1 MKPHSLINKIN
12 SLPPLKSAIFQYIS
26 LTAASLSLLKM
37 FFGFLAN
44 FSQWFGFLISF
55 SQFNDFRDFILLLI
69 LTVLVVLE
77 LKELS
82 RNPDARELFVPL
94 HYSLPLV
101 IVSVGVSVASR
112 SADDIVNRLAGG
124 ILAFLVFFILDR
136 CWHLLFNKFGFDQG
150 TILAAFVAGLY
161 VHGNRVLGLMFLAF
175 VGANLFYL
183 PVLLVRYRRL
193 DVFDQ
198 RLVFIPFIVL
208 AAIFTTTPYYARAEV
223 AYRNLGHEKEIVAI
237 QRFIQGMKAKE
248 KNYSVSATKEPE
260 IFVSYEKS
268 DIPLERV
275 AERYRNSEPRLV
287 FEYWK
292 TFVAQSKAAEG
303 ETVEVFTDLNS
314 GYLFVVSPTFYVR
327 QAEPQGAR

>member
-136 CWHLLFNKFGFDQG
+136 CWHLLFTSSGSINGIF
-150 TILAAFVAGLY
+150 FVHL
-161 VHGNRVLGLMFLAF
+161 VLGYVVTGIGCLGCCSLS
-175 VGANLFYL
+175 
-183 PVLLVRYRRL
+183 
-193 DVFDQ
+193 FD
-198 RLVFIPFIVL
+198 
-208 AAIFTTTPYYARAEV
+208 
-223 AYRNLGHEKEIVAI
+223 
-237 QRFIQGMKAKE
+237 
-248 KNYSVSATKEPE
+248 
-260 IFVSYEKS
+260 
-268 DIPLERV
+268 
-275 AERYRNSEPRLV
+275 
-287 FEYWK
+287 
-292 TFVAQSKAAEG
+292 
-303 ETVEVFTDLNS
+303 
-314 GYLFVVSPTFYVR
+314 
-327 QAEPQGAR
+327 

>member
-26 LTAASLSLLKM
+26 LAAASLSLLKM

-82 RNPDARELFVPL
+82 RNPDAPELFVPL

-112 SADDIVNRLAGG
+112 SADDIVNRFAGG

-237 QRFIQGMKAKE
+237 QRFI
-248 KNYSVSATKEPE
+248 
-260 IFVSYEKS
+260 
-268 DIPLERV
+268 
-275 AERYRNSEPRLV
+275 
-287 FEYWK
+287 
-292 TFVAQSKAAEG
+292 
-303 ETVEVFTDLNS
+303 
-314 GYLFVVSPTFYVR
+314 
-327 QAEPQGAR
+327 